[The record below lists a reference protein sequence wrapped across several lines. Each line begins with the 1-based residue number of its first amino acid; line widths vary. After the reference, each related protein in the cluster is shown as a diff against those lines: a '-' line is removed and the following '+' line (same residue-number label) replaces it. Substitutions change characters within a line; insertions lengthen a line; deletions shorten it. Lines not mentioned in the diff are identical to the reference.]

1 MYDVIIIGAG
11 PAGVSLSVYLKRSNT
26 NVMVIDNGKSN
37 VRKAKTIDNYYGF
50 TSISGEDLYQ
60 RGIDQLNEIDIPL
73 TVDEV
78 VKIEKEENFRVYT
91 KDDMYEAKIVV
102 LATGIQRARAVISNI
117 KDYETKGVSYCATCD
132 GFFYRNK
139 KIGVIG
145 YGNLAYDEIK
155 YLKNIS
161 DDITLFTNGKELEC
175 DFSDLAIEINDLV
188 INKILGDDRL
198 ESLELV
204 DGTIKELDGLFIAN
218 SLNATSFS
226 STLGLELD
234 DKFIKVND
242 NFMTNLDNLYAIGD
256 IVGEPMQIGKA
267 VSDGIILSKTIIKYL
282 RNNK

>member
-1 MYDVIIIGAG
+1 MYDVIVIGAG

-26 NVMVIDNGKSN
+26 NVMVLDNGKSN

-50 TSISGEDLYQ
+50 TSIDGESLYQ
-60 RGIDQLNEIDIPL
+60 RGLDQLKEIDIPL
-73 TVDEV
+73 TIDEV
-78 VKIEKEENFRVYT
+78 VKIEKEDKFRVYT
-91 KDDMYEAKIVV
+91 KENMYEAKIVV

-117 KDYETKGVSYCATCD
+117 KDYESKGVSYCATCD

-139 KIGVIG
+139 KIAVVG

-155 YLKNIS
+155 YLKNVTN
-161 DDITLFTNGKELEC
+161 DITLFTNGKDIEC
-175 DFSDLAIEINDLV
+175 SFDDLSIEINEV
-188 INKILGDDRL
+188 KINKIIGEKKV
-198 ESLELV
+198 ESLELA
-204 DGTIKELDGLFIAN
+204 DGSFKEADGIFIAN
-218 SLNATSFS
+218 SLNATAFS

-242 NFMTNLDNLYAIGD
+242 EYMTNLDNLYAIGD